1 MTENKMSQLSDDE
14 LLETLELYIAMTEKQ
29 DEVIHHLGEI
39 IRKQATDLA
48 HLRNILRIEQGPG
61 E

>member
-1 MTENKMSQLSDDE
+1 MSHLSDDE

-29 DEVIHHLGEI
+29 DEIIHHLGEV
-39 IRKQATDLA
+39 IRRQATELA

>member
-1 MTENKMSQLSDDE
+1 MSQLSDDE

-29 DEVIHHLGEI
+29 DEIIHHLNQI
-39 IRKQATDLA
+39 IRKQATELA
-48 HLRNILRIEQGPG
+48 HLRNILRIEQGSG

>member
-1 MTENKMSQLSDDE
+1 MSQLSDDE

>member
-1 MTENKMSQLSDDE
+1 MSRLSDDE
-14 LLETLELYIAMTEKQ
+14 LLETLELYIEMTEKQ
-29 DEVIHHLGEI
+29 DEIIHHLGEI
-39 IRKQATDLA
+39 IQRQATDLA

>member
-1 MTENKMSQLSDDE
+1 METRMSQLSDDE

-29 DEVIHHLGEI
+29 DEIIDHLNQI
-39 IRKQATDLA
+39 IRKQATELA
-48 HLRNILRIEQGPG
+48 HLRNILRIEQGSG